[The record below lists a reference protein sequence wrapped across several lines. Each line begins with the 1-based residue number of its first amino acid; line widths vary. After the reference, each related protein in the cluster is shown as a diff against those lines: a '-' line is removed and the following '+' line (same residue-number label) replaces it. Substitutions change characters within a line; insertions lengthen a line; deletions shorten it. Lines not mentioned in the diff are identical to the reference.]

1 MKWLNDILRTAAC
14 AGVMMLPVL
23 FSACSDSDD
32 SNDDGGD
39 GTADSG
45 LVKIAYTADR
55 TSENIF
61 GQMNFGMTFARSGG
75 DGSVSMADV
84 RESYD
89 SIVWKV
95 VETGRSFK
103 LMDNVHMTMQWG
115 HCFYLPG
122 SYTTYVVGYKADRE
136 IFRTESVALKVT
148 DNNDFLCWNWNE
160 ITGNEG
166 NTGYENVLD
175 GGFQLSVNTV
185 MNGGVTGAELM
196 MWNDGHDDNVF
207 YDTSVNALYAYLTQ
221 LCGAP
226 LIDSGSS
233 ELQDAYAGQF
243 AYHHEGATP
252 LALWHTAKARIV
264 LLGIDREGLKL
275 CRAYAEPL

>member
-14 AGVMMLPVL
+14 AGVIMLPVL

-39 GTADSG
+39 GTVDSG

-61 GQMNFGMTFARSGG
+61 GQMNFGVTFAKSGG

-95 VETGRSFK
+95 EETGRSFK
-103 LMDNVHMTMQWG
+103 LMDNVRMTMQWS

-122 SYTTYVVGYKADRE
+122 SYTTYVVGYKGDRE
-136 IFRTESVALKVT
+136 IFRTESVALKVM
-148 DNNDFLCWNWNE
+148 DNKDFLCWNWNDM
-160 ITGNEG
+160 TGNEG
-166 NTGYENVLD
+166 NTGYKNVLD
-175 GGFQLSVNTV
+175 SDF
-185 MNGGVTGAELM
+185 
-196 MWNDGHDDNVF
+196 
-207 YDTSVNALYAYLTQ
+207 
-221 LCGAP
+221 
-226 LIDSGSS
+226 
-233 ELQDAYAGQF
+233 
-243 AYHHEGATP
+243 
-252 LALWHTAKARIV
+252 
-264 LLGIDREGLKL
+264 
-275 CRAYAEPL
+275 

>member
-1 MKWLNDILRTAAC
+1 
-14 AGVMMLPVL
+14 MLPVL

-61 GQMNFGMTFARSGG
+61 GQMNFGVTFAKSGG

-95 VETGRSFK
+95 EETGRSFK
-103 LMDNVHMTMQWG
+103 LMDNVRMTMQWS

-122 SYTTYVVGYKADRE
+122 SYTTYVVGYKGDRE

-148 DNNDFLCWNWNE
+148 DNKDFLCWNWNDM
-160 ITGNEG
+160 TGNEG
-166 NTGYENVLD
+166 NTGYKTC
-175 GGFQLSVNTV
+175 STV
-185 MNGGVTGAELM
+185 ISSFPSIRGR
-196 MWNDGHDDNVF
+196 
-207 YDTSVNALYAYLTQ
+207 TSECRVRSS
-221 LCGAP
+221 LCGTTDMTTMCFMIHRLMP
-226 LIDSGSS
+226 FMLISRS
-233 ELQDAYAGQF
+233 F
-243 AYHHEGATP
+243 A
-252 LALWHTAKARIV
+252 V
-264 LLGIDREGLKL
+264 LL
-275 CRAYAEPL
+275 